1 MSPPPVRERGKQCP
15 AETYSVEWGR
25 EKINNCIAKK
35 ESIYMETYKDEYKR
49 QKIFILVKEKLIW
62 LIAKNVKSNFKAL
75 RAKLN

>member
-1 MSPPPVRERGKQCP
+1 
-15 AETYSVEWGR
+15 
-25 EKINNCIAKK
+25 
-35 ESIYMETYKDEYKR
+35 METYKDEYKR